1 MDKATI
7 TKFRWFWTWQDE
19 KEESWLGEM
28 SSRGYH
34 LSVVSFPGFY
44 KFNGGQPR
52 SYIYRLDYQP
62 YFKKDRDD
70 YLQIFT
76 DAGWEHIG
84 EMNAWQ
90 YFRKEAVPGEQPEI
104 FTDNESKI
112 NKYKRLLGY
121 LCIFLLPLWTVFIIQ
136 ISVDSYSW
144 MKGIQIFI
152 LKPLRRFH
160 I

>member
-44 KFNGGQPR
+44 KFNG
-52 SYIYRLDYQP
+52 
-62 YFKKDRDD
+62 
-70 YLQIFT
+70 
-76 DAGWEHIG
+76 EHIG

-152 LKPLRRFH
+152 LIVSLFFIYAVIRILLRIRKLKSL
-160 I
+160 